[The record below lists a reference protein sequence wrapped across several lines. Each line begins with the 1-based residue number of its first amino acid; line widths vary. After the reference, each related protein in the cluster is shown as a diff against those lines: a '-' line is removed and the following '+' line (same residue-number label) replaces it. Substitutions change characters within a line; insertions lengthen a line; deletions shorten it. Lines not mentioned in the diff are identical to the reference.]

1 MAGIDIQVREYLGH
15 LRVERNLSANTQDA
29 YRRDLERYLAFLAQ
43 LGVSDVADVQPAH
56 VNEYQAHLLSKEVG
70 LARTSANRM
79 LAAVRGFHAF
89 ALKEK
94 WTSVEACS
102 GLIASKPATRLP
114 KALSID
120 ETFKLLDVISGS
132 ESLTDMRDYALV
144 EFLYATGARI
154 SEVCNLTLDDIDVQ
168 SRSVRL
174 FGKGGKTRVVPVG
187 STAIAALER
196 YLVRARPTFM
206 VETSNYVFLNRK
218 GKPLGRQSA
227 FNAVSRCAE
236 LAHIRQDVSPH
247 TLRHCFATHLLEGG
261 ADVRIVQ
268 ELLGH
273 ASVTTTQIYTL
284 VTQQRLREV
293 YSVAHPRSRR

>member
-1 MAGIDIQVREYLGH
+1 
-15 LRVERNLSANTQDA
+15 
-29 YRRDLERYLAFLAQ
+29 
-43 LGVSDVADVQPAH
+43 
-56 VNEYQAHLLSKEVG
+56 
-70 LARTSANRM
+70 
-79 LAAVRGFHAF
+79 
-89 ALKEK
+89 
-94 WTSVEACS
+94 
-102 GLIASKPATRLP
+102 
-114 KALSID
+114 
-120 ETFKLLDVISGS
+120 
-132 ESLTDMRDYALV
+132 
-144 EFLYATGARI
+144 
-154 SEVCNLTLDDIDVQ
+154 
-168 SRSVRL
+168 
-174 FGKGGKTRVVPVG
+174 
-187 STAIAALER
+187 
-196 YLVRARPTFM
+196 M